1 MAEYKVTREMAESLT
16 HFIYESTGYH
26 AIVCNQEGLIV
37 GDSDRGKRIGSK
49 HEGSIKI
56 LKGHLDEYVVTPEDV
71 KGNPALIKPLD
82 APNVNRECFY
92 RDLDKNDYQ
101 YIVDKYI
108 SSPSSKQSLRRK
120 LVNLLH
126 FGRLLKDA
134 CGWSVPT
141 FIKNL
146 KYNFFSR
153 QKKTDILAGK
163 YMVIYKHS
171 IIELHK
177 NARIDINGIFRVGKQ
192 KI

>member
-1 MAEYKVTREMAESLT
+1 MLVNSEKGRVCFDKIANRILSESITLND
-16 HFIYESTGYH
+16 
-26 AIVCNQEGLIV
+26 AL
-37 GDSDRGKRIGSK
+37 
-49 HEGSIKI
+49 
-56 LKGHLDEYVVTPEDV
+56 

-153 QKKTDILAGK
+153 HQ
-163 YMVIYKHS
+163 
-171 IIELHK
+171 
-177 NARIDINGIFRVGKQ
+177 
-192 KI
+192 